1 MHGPTCIFWANPT
14 PFSLQLLYLAG
25 FPRLASVDCH
35 LWAAATRGDAD
46 DVVKAWLRTESGL
59 LLDLEI
65 DEAAARGDFPPSV
78 ALDHQP
84 QPSLHGPLWQPC
96 SRLIQRSRQVAALSL
111 TAREGSQ
118 TVMQISGRCSAAPP
132 LDLSSAEGYC
142 RECRRG

>member
-59 LLDLEI
+59 LLDLGI
-65 DEAAARGDFPPSV
+65 SSPQFDDAHRGFRPEQD
-78 ALDHQP
+78 
-84 QPSLHGPLWQPC
+84 G
-96 SRLIQRSRQVAALSL
+96 
-111 TAREGSQ
+111 
-118 TVMQISGRCSAAPP
+118 P
-132 LDLSSAEGYC
+132 LDLRFDQTAGQVRRRRSSVPYPWLLPSMDPVLST
-142 RECRRG
+142 